1 MIRQKFITMKG
12 IRYLN
17 HLDMS
22 RLFSKVII
30 SAGFLGAGVA
40 LGWWGTQKFNVESHQ
55 PHAISPKISTVLP
68 IFDPQIT
75 ADKNPNHNFISSA
88 VEKVAPAVVR
98 INAEREIGFNIPQ
111 QLQKNFFGGDL
122 PQNRE
127 EIGSGS
133 GFIVQADG
141 LILTNAH
148 VVEGAGFVSVSL
160 QDGRIFD
167 GEVLG
172 VDAMTDVAVV
182 KISALDLPTVS
193 MGSSDNINAGEWAIA
208 IGNPLGLDHTVT
220 AGIISALNRTSNE
233 VGIPDKK
240 VRFIQTDA
248 AINPGNSGGPLLN
261 AKGEVIGINTAIRA
275 NAQGLGFAIPI
286 ETAHRISQQ
295 LYTKGKADHP
305 YLGIQML
312 TFNQNI
318 VNFQSLQVSPVD
330 RDKEGVL
337 IMAVIAD
344 SPAEKSGM
352 LAGDLIIQVGDD
364 KILTAMEV
372 QESVEKSSIGTV
384 LPVTIYRQGEVM
396 VIEVIPDEFP
406 H

>member
-1 MIRQKFITMKG
+1 
-12 IRYLN
+12 
-17 HLDMS
+17 MS

-30 SAGFLGAGVA
+30 SAGFLSAGMA
-40 LGWWGTQKFNVESHQ
+40 LGWWSTEKLKLESNQ
-55 PHAISPKISTVLP
+55 PREILPQINKILP
-68 IFDPQIT
+68 VFDPEIT
-75 ADKNPNHNFISSA
+75 TDKNPNYNFIASA

-111 QLQKNFFGGDL
+111 KLQKNFFGSDL
-122 PQNRE
+122 PQERE

-133 GFIVQADG
+133 GFIVQEDG

-148 VVEGAGFVSVSL
+148 VVEGASFVSVSL

-172 VDAMTDVAVV
+172 VDTMTDVAVV

-193 MGSSDNINAGEWAIA
+193 MGNSEAINTGEWAIA
-208 IGNPLGLDHTVT
+208 IGNPLGLNHTVT

-261 AKGEVIGINTAIRA
+261 AQGEVIGINTAIRA
-275 NAQGLGFAIPI
+275 DAQGLGFAIPI
-286 ETAHRISQQ
+286 ETANRISQQ

-318 VNFQSLQVSPVD
+318 PRDDNLPISPAD
-330 RDKEGVL
+330 EDKQGVL
-337 IMAVIAD
+337 IVAVISD
-344 SPAEKSGM
+344 SPAERGGM
-352 LAGDLIIQVGDD
+352 LLGDLIIQVGDD
-364 KILTAMEV
+364 KILEAVEV
-372 QESVEKSSIGTV
+372 QESVEKSSIGEV
-384 LPVTIYRQGEVM
+384 LPVTIYRQGEMM
-396 VIEVIPDEFP
+396 VLEVIPDEFP
-406 H
+406 Q